1 MQAGQGWY
9 FFMLFWLIEFPQVD
23 PDGVKDM
30 YNVINFS
37 DMACKPEN
45 ICYEAYQVAKTNI
58 APKTVVG
65 KFLNDIPPEV
75 NQRDYVNQLH
85 YFAITDGAA

>member
-1 MQAGQGWY
+1 MQAGQGLV
-9 FFMLFWLIEFPQVD
+9 FFYTFLVMIEFPQVD

-37 DMACKPEN
+37 DMTCKPEN

-65 KFLNDIPPEV
+65 KFLNDIPPEG
-75 NQRDYVNQLH
+75 QSARLH
-85 YFAITDGAA
+85 QSATLFCNN